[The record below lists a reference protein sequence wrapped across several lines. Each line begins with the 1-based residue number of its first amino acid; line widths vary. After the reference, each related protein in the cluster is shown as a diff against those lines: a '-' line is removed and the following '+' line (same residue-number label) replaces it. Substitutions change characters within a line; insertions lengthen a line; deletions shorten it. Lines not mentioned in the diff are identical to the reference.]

1 MTCLTVNSLSYANL
15 LEIFINIQV
24 QNAHTKMVDSYKDG
38 RGLYEYSGPA
48 SSFCSYS
55 LLVLAVPQH
64 HFLQIKK

>member
-24 QNAHTKMVDSYKDG
+24 QNAHTKAVDSYKDG
-38 RGLYEYSGPA
+38 RELYEYSGPA

-55 LLVLAVPQH
+55 LPVLAVPQER
-64 HFLQIKK
+64 FLQIKK